1 MLIVIS
7 PAKTLDFD
15 NQINH
20 ESSSLP
26 EHLKKS
32 EQLISALKKKS
43 TSKLSDLMNISP
55 KLAQLNY
62 NRFQEWNLPFTHENA
77 KQAVFVFKGDVFVGL
92 DIDKF
97 LEEDLIYTQQHFR
110 ILSGLHGLLRPFD
123 LIQPY
128 RLEMG
133 TKLKYRRKNNLYEFW
148 GDIITKSVQ
157 EALNEQGDDVLINLA
172 SDEYFKSINKKK
184 LNARIITPIFK
195 DFKNGEYKFLSFF
208 GKKARGMMA
217 SYILLNRIKKADDI
231 KFFEEDGYF
240 YNENLSSADN
250 FVFTR
255 G

>member
-1 MLIVIS
+1 MITIIS
-7 PAKTLDFD
+7 PAKTLDFKT
-15 NQINH
+15 QIKFD
-20 ESSSLP
+20 EFSIP
-26 EHLKKS
+26 EHLEKS
-32 EQLISALKKKS
+32 QQLVDTLKKKS
-43 TSKLSDLMNISP
+43 VSKLADLMSISP

-62 NRFQEWNLPFTHENA
+62 DRFKEWKLPFSNQNA

-92 DIDKF
+92 NIDKF
-97 LEEDLIYTQQHFR
+97 LQEDIQYTQQHLR
-110 ILSGLHGLLRPFD
+110 ILSGLHGLLRPLD

-148 GDIITKSVQ
+148 GDLITQDLQTS
-157 EALNEQGDDVLINLA
+157 LDSQGDNYLINLA
-172 SDEYFKSINKKK
+172 SDEYFKSLNKKK
-184 LNARIITPIFK
+184 LKARIITPVFK

-217 SYILLNRIKKADDI
+217 RYILQNRISNPEDLKH
-231 KFFEEDGYF
+231 FEEEGYF
-240 YNENLSSADN
+240 YNDNLSKNDV